1 MVIEK
6 RINLRE
12 LIEKLE
18 ELSEHGSNDNLPV
31 IINSDFDDYLY
42 DISDVRFD
50 SLYDRAG
57 REKKYVSIDL
67 YDNVTP
73 ICVEDLETRKVY

>member
-18 ELSEHGSNDNLPV
+18 ELSEHGSNDELPV

-42 DISDVRFD
+42 DISNVRFE

-73 ICVEDLETRKVY
+73 ICAEDLETRKVY

>member
-1 MVIEK
+1 MET

-12 LIEKLE
+12 LINKLE
-18 ELSEHGSNDNLPV
+18 ELSENGVNDNLPV
-31 IINSDFDDYLY
+31 IVNSDFDDYLY
-42 DISDVRFD
+42 DILKIRFD
-50 SLYDRAG
+50 SLYDRSG
-57 REKKYVSIDL
+57 KEKRYVSIDL

>member
-42 DISDVRFD
+42 DISDVRFE

-73 ICVEDLETRKVY
+73 ICAEDLETRKVY

>member
-42 DISDVRFD
+42 DISDVRFE

-67 YDNVTP
+67 YDNVTS
-73 ICVEDLETRKVY
+73 ICAEDLETRKVY

>member
-1 MVIEK
+1 MAIEK

-42 DISDVRFD
+42 DISDVRFE

-73 ICVEDLETRKVY
+73 ICAEDLETRKVY